1 MKKHYKALGLE
12 EGASKAEI
20 EKKYKELTK
29 EYDPKNNDNQEFF
42 KEEYEKLQ
50 EAYKALITSNIL
62 KNPEKIPKKRPVNSG
77 SSVSEEKPEEPD
89 NTPIIPINNPVKQ
102 ENYILRNALLLFIA
116 AGVWGLFMQNM
127 GLFVPSD
134 DYTQKVRVVNTVDTE
149 VQGSVNVNGQVGVY
163 NTVDI
168 NISEILGRSAGT
180 RRSYTIDGQQYN
192 SLDVSVR

>member
-12 EGASKAEI
+12 EGVSKAEI
-20 EKKYKELTK
+20 EKKYKELSI

-42 KEEYEKLQ
+42 KEEYEKVQ

-62 KNPEKIPKKRPVNSG
+62 KNPEKRSKKQSTNSG

-89 NTPIIPINNPVKQ
+89 ETPIIPINNPVKQ

-168 NISEILGRSAGT
+168 NISKVNGWQAQSYGDGLLGVNAP
-180 RRSYTIDGQQYN
+180 YN
-192 SLDVSVR
+192 D

>member
-12 EGASKAEI
+12 EGASKVEI
-20 EKKYKELTK
+20 EKKYKELSK

-42 KEEYEKLQ
+42 KEEYEKVQ

-62 KNPEKIPKKRPVNSG
+62 KNPDKKPKIKPANSG
-77 SSVSEEKPEEPD
+77 SSVSEEKSEESD
-89 NTPIIPINNPVKQ
+89 DTPIIPINNPVKQ

-116 AGVWGLFMQNM
+116 VGVWGLFMQNM

-168 NISEILGRSAGT
+168 NISEINGYQAQTYG
-180 RRSYTIDGQQYN
+180 DGLIGVY
-192 SLDVSVR
+192 DPY